1 MRGPGPIQ
9 ERPTV
14 ATVHLDAI
22 RSNYAE
28 AVLRAQGRSVIA
40 VVKAEAY
47 GHGAVPVALA
57 LVAAGCQRLAV
68 ATVEEGRALRDAD
81 VEVPILVLGGVY
93 DAPLL
98 AVEAGL
104 TPVVHHG
111 KQLEPLAAAARRQHV
126 QVPVHIEVDTAMH
139 RMGVPAGEAAGLAE
153 AVAAEPSLELEGIST
168 HFARA
173 DEQDL
178 GPTLAQISCFREV
191 LSALRNRGIE
201 PPIVHCANSAGLL
214 AGKPVLEALPEANA
228 VRPGL
233 MLYGVRPAA
242 HLEAPLQPAMTFQTR
257 VTHVHEVQAGDPVG
271 YSALFRAQRPTRIAT
286 LPVGYA
292 DGVPVAASNR
302 GAVCIGG
309 ERHPIVGRVS
319 MDFISVDVGEAAVSI
334 GDEAML
340 FGCSAAG
347 TLPVEEAA
355 LAAGTIA
362 YELLVRVSDRVPRIL
377 SDAPG
382 VREDA
387 RRV

>member
-1 MRGPGPIQ
+1 
-9 ERPTV
+9 V
-14 ATVHLDAI
+14 ATIHLDAI

-28 AVLRAQGRSVIA
+28 AVLRAEGRSVIA

-47 GHGAVPVALA
+47 GHGAARVAHA

-81 VEVPILVLGGVY
+81 VAVPILVLGGVH

-111 KQLEPLAAAARRQHV
+111 KQLETLAAAARSQHV

-139 RMGVPAGEAAGLAE
+139 RMGVPAGEAVHLAE
-153 AVAAEPSLELEGIST
+153 ALAAEPALELEGLYT

-173 DEQDL
+173 DEQEL
-178 GPTLAQISCFREV
+178 GPTLAQLSRFREV
-191 LSALRNRGIE
+191 LSALRDRGIE
-201 PPIVHCANSAGLL
+201 PHIIHCANSAGLL
-214 AGKPVLEALPEANA
+214 AGKPVLEALPEVNA

-233 MLYGVRPAA
+233 MLYGVRPAD
-242 HLEAPLQPAMTFQTR
+242 HLEASLQPAMTFETR
-257 VTHVHEVQAGDPVG
+257 VVHVRGVQAGDPVG
-271 YSALFRAQRPTRIAT
+271 YSALFRARRPTRIAT
-286 LPVGYA
+286 LPVGYG

-319 MDFISVDVGEAAVSI
+319 MDFITVDVGDAPVSI
-334 GDEAML
+334 GDEAVL
-340 FGCSAAG
+340 FGSGAAG
-347 TLPVEEAA
+347 TLPVEAA
-355 LAAGTIA
+355 ASAAETIS
-362 YELLVRVSDRVPRIL
+362 YELLVRVSNRVPR
-377 SDAPG
+377 SYEGA
-382 VREDA
+382 
-387 RRV
+387 